1 MELDAGHG
9 LTEVEFLKAYI
20 HDLNC
25 IVALPAAWSG
35 GTASQILGT
44 SLDVLRDVLRLDF
57 IYARLRNPTGQAP
70 IEMARV
76 ARSNQYAT
84 DGQDIAAL
92 LRGCLGGDPA
102 QWPARKRTRVGDHD
116 VSIATLQLGL
126 QGEVGVV
133 AAGSRRSDFP
143 VTTERLLL
151 NVAANQAMVG
161 LQDAG
166 RFSEQKRIAAE
177 LDQRVGQRTAEL
189 AAANDELRRE
199 IVERSLVEDK
209 LRKEEGR
216 AKRSEELLAE
226 AQRLSSTGSFLWEV
240 TSEEVTYSEETYRIY
255 GFDPNL
261 PVTLEMIAKR
271 LHPEDLPVMYE
282 MLDLARGP
290 GADLDYEY
298 RLQMSDQAVKHLHLV
313 ARATRDRGGELVYV
327 GAIQD
332 ITERKLAEEALNKA
346 RSELAR
352 VARVTALG
360 ALTASIAHEV
370 NQPLSG
376 IITNAGTCLRM
387 LASEPPNIDGAR
399 ETARRTIRDGHRAS
413 EVIARLRAMFISRHA
428 KGEAVDLNEAAREVV
443 ALSAHE
449 LQRSRVVLRLEL
461 ADDLPLVSGDR
472 VQLQQVILNLLL
484 NASDAM
490 SAIEDRP
497 RTLMIR
503 TERDEG
509 ECIRLSVQDSGMGFN
524 PQDADKLFEAFY
536 TTKSGGMGIG
546 LSVSRSIVERHHG
559 RLWAVPNEGPGA
571 TFLFSIPPKSRDT
584 AGTTAI
590 VLQDSDGVL
599 RRA

>member
-1 MELDAGHG
+1 VERDVGRG

-57 IYARLRNPTGQAP
+57 IYARLRDPAGQAP

-76 ARSNQYAT
+76 AQSDQQAA
-84 DGQDIAAL
+84 DGQDVAPL
-92 LRGCLGGDPA
+92 LRGCLGGDPG
-102 QWPARKRTRVGDHD
+102 QWPARRRTRVGDHD
-116 VSIATLQLGL
+116 VTIATLQLGL

-133 AAGSRRSDFP
+133 AAGSRRSEFP
-143 VTTERLLL
+143 AATERLLL
-151 NVAANQAMVG
+151 NVAANQVMVG

-199 IVERSLVEDK
+199 IVERGLVEDK

-271 LHPEDLPVMYE
+271 LHPEDLPLMYE

-298 RLQMSDQAVKHLHLV
+298 RLQMPDQSVKHLHLV
-313 ARATRDRGGELVYV
+313 ARATHDQGGELVYV

-332 ITERKLAEEALNKA
+332 ITERKLAEEALNRA

-413 EVIARLRAMFISRHA
+413 EVIARLRAMFINRHA
-428 KGEAVDLNEAAREVV
+428 KSETVDLNEAAREVV

-461 ADDLPLVSGDR
+461 ADDLPPVTGDR

-497 RTLMIR
+497 RTLTIR
-503 TERDEG
+503 TDLDDR
-509 ECIRLSVQDSGMGFN
+509 ECLRLSVQDSGTGFS
-524 PQDADKLFEAFY
+524 PQNADKLFEAFY
-536 TTKSGGMGIG
+536 TTKNGGMGIG

-559 RLWAVPNEGPGA
+559 RLWAVPNDGPGA
-571 TFLFSIPPKSRDT
+571 TFLFSIPRNSRST
-584 AGTTAI
+584 VGTTATA
-590 VLQDSDGVL
+590 LPDSDGVL
-599 RRA
+599 RRV

>member
-44 SLDVLRDVLRLDF
+44 SLDVLRDVLHLDF
-57 IYARLRNPTGQAP
+57 IYARLKNPTGQAP

-76 ARSNQYAT
+76 AQSNHLST
-84 DGQDIAAL
+84 DGHDIALL
-92 LRGCLGGDPA
+92 LRGCLGDDPP

-116 VSIATLQLGL
+116 LSIATLQLGL

-133 AAGSRRSDFP
+133 AAGSRRLDFP
-143 VTTERLLL
+143 AATERLLL

-166 RFSEQKRIAAE
+166 RFSAQKQIAAE

-199 IVERSLVEDK
+199 IAERRVVEEK

-226 AQRLSSTGSFLWEV
+226 AQHLSSTGSFLWEV
-240 TSEEVTYSEETYRIY
+240 ASDVVTYSEETYRIY
-255 GFDPNL
+255 AFDPCR

-271 LHPEDLPVMYE
+271 LHPEDLPLMYE
-282 MLDLARGP
+282 MVDLARGP

-298 RLQMSDQAVKHLHLV
+298 RLQMPDQSVKHLHLV
-313 ARATRDRGGELVYV
+313 ARATREQGGGLVYV

-332 ITERKLAEEALNKA
+332 ITERKSAEQALNKA

-399 ETARRTIRDGHRAS
+399 ETARRTIRDGNRAS
-413 EVIARLRAMFISRHA
+413 EVIARLRAMFTSRHT
-428 KGEAVDLNEAAREVV
+428 KREAVDLNEAAREVV
-443 ALSAHE
+443 ALSEHE

-461 ADDLPLVSGDR
+461 AEPLPLIDGDR

-490 SAIEDRP
+490 SAVEDRP
-497 RTLMIR
+497 RKLVIT
-503 TERDEG
+503 TDHEG
-509 ECIRLSVQDSGMGFN
+509 DDRIRLSVQDSGMGFN
-524 PQDADKLFEAFY
+524 PQDAERLFEAFY
-536 TTKSGGMGIG
+536 TTKNGGMGIG
-546 LSVSRSIVERHHG
+546 LAVSRSIVERHHG
-559 RLWAVPNEGPGA
+559 RLWASPNDGPGA
-571 TFLFSIPPKSRDT
+571 TFSFSIPRKSGARSGKAT
-584 AGTTAI
+584 AF
-590 VLQDSDGVL
+590 LPDSDGVL
-599 RRA
+599 RHA